1 MGSLRPERF
10 VIVAITMSVL
20 SAIFRFEGGAM
31 VHRRCHIVVRRE
43 MFARPRCLLISGVDE
58 SFAERLSICGV
69 LCCIKLA
76 VLLVVTVL

>member
-1 MGSLRPERF
+1 
-10 VIVAITMSVL
+10 
-20 SAIFRFEGGAM
+20 M
-31 VHRRCHIVVRRE
+31 VHRRCHIVVKRE
-43 MFARPRCLLISGVDE
+43 MFAGPRCLLISGVDE